1 MSWMRSSL
9 LRGVSR
15 LGINLGAGLA
25 TSLVVGLVLMA
36 GVATSARAERAERAE
51 RTELWGYVDGA
62 GMAHFASHRVD
73 ARYQPVLSPAS
84 PTQRVP
90 GKLDNGS
97 RLLTWLDISPEVK
110 AVTPYLREAE
120 AQTGVHMELLKA
132 IIAVESGFR
141 HDAVSPRGAIG
152 LMQITAVS
160 AQRYGTA
167 DELRRPTA
175 LLEARTNILIG
186 ARMLADLIRRFGR
199 IDGALAAWN
208 AGEGTVRRAGGGV
221 PDIDETQ
228 AHVHLVLELYW
239 ALLQRR
245 MGAQAQQMTL
255 QPLDAP

>member
-9 LRGVSR
+9 LRGFSR
-15 LGINLGAGLA
+15 LGINLAAGLA

-36 GVATSARAERAERAE
+36 GVATSARAERAE

-141 HDAVSPRGAIG
+141 HDAVSPRGATG